1 MLILFFDLDQQEI
14 FDNYKILIN
23 MGTFDLDFFLS
34 SSHIHCTPH
43 MKPEIQEPHI
53 MISTYIR
60 RNYTSKLSAIP
71 VWSKTLGY
79 TTVCGAGTQIHVTHH
94 LLVLNM
100 NTLTDYSVY
109 EIWILNTGMSVTC
122 LHASTYTALFHLLDW
137 LTISMKSTNCPL
149 NQWFKLMCFLIFKY
163 LNETDKLKRPPTVS
177 QKQHLLASLV
187 LSHQLQKPVTSP
199 NPPP

>member
-1 MLILFFDLDQQEI
+1 VSVLEGKKYLTLYACVFTKLKCTKCGKIKKMLILFFDLDQQEI

-109 EIWILNTGMSVTC
+109 EI
-122 LHASTYTALFHLLDW
+122 
-137 LTISMKSTNCPL
+137 
-149 NQWFKLMCFLIFKY
+149 
-163 LNETDKLKRPPTVS
+163 
-177 QKQHLLASLV
+177 
-187 LSHQLQKPVTSP
+187 
-199 NPPP
+199 